1 MVPQFSP
8 TLRAYLTLLFC
19 GLVLMLSIYRS
30 PFASAQGQV
39 QVAAANP
46 ATAEQGTINL
56 NVKVNGKGFKN
67 GAKAKWFITGTT
79 DTGGVTVNSTTFV
92 SSTEVTANITIADT
106 AVVGNFDIQVLNSD
120 GRGGKGTEL
129 FGVTPKGGGNAS
141 CPPLQP
147 APTSDTKCYG
157 MSAGCL
163 DSTFAGVG
171 YTQLMVGTGA
181 TTGQAGAALVQGDGK
196 IVIGARAGFPSTS
209 SDFAVIRFNVDG
221 SLDTSF
227 GDVDPFNAGLRR
239 GYTVTSLSTG
249 FDNLL
254 ALALQPDGKIIA
266 NGTRG
271 VDTGTRGESHNVVV
285 RYTSDGVLDTMFG
298 SSGIVVVGDGSAKS
312 NVALQEDGKIV
323 VVDGAR
329 VTRLTPNGAFDS
341 TFGIGGQ
348 ITVNASGS
356 KRGLTS
362 LSWGIAIQRVPAMT
376 GEERI
381 VVTGYT
387 GSGEPSVWTLM
398 RFRPN
403 GAADT
408 SFGINGVVKTTFSG
422 LGDRALDV
430 AIDSSNRI
438 VTAGVISLNGP
449 CGAYVADYAVV
460 RYAENGTV
468 DGSFG
473 GGKQI
478 VDVYGGRDFDA
489 SLAIQTDGRI
499 VIGGSSDSSDGR
511 VNHIAFVRFNADGT
525 RDSTFGLLGNG
536 IVTLDA
542 YGFDT
547 LAYGNLALSPVDGK
561 IVIAGATTLA
571 APSPF
576 SILVARYLP

>member
-1 MVPQFSP
+1 MKPRLTP
-8 TLRAYLTLLFC
+8 TLLLISACVSLFFF
-19 GLVLMLSIYRS
+19 SNS
-30 PFASAQGQV
+30 TNSTAQGPQV
-39 QVAAANP
+39 QVTAANP
-46 ATAEQGTINL
+46 ASTEQGTINL
-56 NVKVNGKGFKN
+56 NVKVTGKGFKN
-67 GAKAKWFITGTT
+67 GAQAKWFVTGTT
-79 DTGGVTVNSTTFV
+79 DTGGVTVISTTYV
-92 SSTEVTANITIADT
+92 SSTELTANITVDDAATIAS
-106 AVVGNFDIQVLNSD
+106 FDIQVTNSD

-129 FGVTPKGGGNAS
+129 FAVTPKGQAS
-141 CPPLQP
+141 CPPMQP
-147 APTSDTKCYG
+147 SPASDTKCYG
-157 MSAGCL
+157 ALPGCL
-163 DSTFAGVG
+163 DPTFAGVG
-171 YTQLMVGTGA
+171 YTHLIVGTGA
-181 TTGQAGAALVQGDGK
+181 TSGQAGAVLVQGDGK

-209 SDFAVIRFNVDG
+209 LDFAVIRFNVDG

-227 GDVDPFNAGLRR
+227 GDVDAFNAGLRR
-239 GYTVTSLSTG
+239 GYAVTSLSTG
-249 FDNLL
+249 YDNLW
-254 ALALQPDGKIIA
+254 ALALQPDGKIIV

-285 RYTSDGVLDTMFG
+285 RYTSDGVLDTSFG
-298 SSGIVVVGDGSAKS
+298 SSGVVVVGAGSAKS
-312 NVALQEDGKIV
+312 GVVLQEDGKIV
-323 VVDGAR
+323 VVDGSR

-341 TFGIGGQ
+341 TFGSGGQ
-348 ITVNASGS
+348 TTVNASGS

-362 LSWGIAIQRVPAMT
+362 LNWGIAIQRVPAIT

-381 VVTGYT
+381 VVSGYT
-387 GSGEPSVWTLM
+387 VSSPNDLSIWTLM
-398 RFRPN
+398 RFRSN
-403 GAADT
+403 GTADT
-408 SFGINGVVKTTFSG
+408 SFGSNGIVKTTFSA

-449 CGAYVADYAVV
+449 CDTYAADYAVV
-460 RYAENGTV
+460 RYAENGTI

-478 VDVYGGRDFDA
+478 IDVYGGRDWDT

-499 VIGGSSDSSDGR
+499 VIGGSSASSDDA
-511 VNHIAFVRFNADGT
+511 VDHIALVRLNPDGT

-547 LAYGNLALSPVDGK
+547 LAYGNLTLSPVDGK

-576 SILVARYLP
+576 SILIARYLP